1 MVLKTD
7 KHYVALSMSKHV
19 WNWEQTGFANKRGG
33 EVEHAGMLEDLHSIM
48 LDMEKKGVE
57 VQFWVVGEG
66 TYARSLAEEIQERRR
81 EKELDSCYGLVRS
94 LYG

>member
-1 MVLKTD
+1 VVLKTD

-19 WNWEQTGFANKRGG
+19 WNWERTGFANKRGG
-33 EVEHAGMLEDLHSIM
+33 EAEHAGMLEDLHSIM

-57 VQFWVVGEG
+57 VQFWVVRED

-81 EKELDSCYGLVRS
+81 REKELDSC
-94 LYG
+94 